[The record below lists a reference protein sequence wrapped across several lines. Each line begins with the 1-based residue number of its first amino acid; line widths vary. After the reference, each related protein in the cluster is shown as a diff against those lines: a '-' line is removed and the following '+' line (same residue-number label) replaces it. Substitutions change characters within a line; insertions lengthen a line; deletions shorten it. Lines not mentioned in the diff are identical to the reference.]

1 MTYRQLLLVIY
12 VIYIILVSFVTY
24 VAFLLDK
31 QKAIKGKMRTKEKT
45 LLFLSAFGGG
55 FGAFLGRIINHHKTD
70 KSYFSIIIYF
80 SMIIEEKI
88 NKKFENMN
96 MKTEKKISGIK

>member
-80 SMIIEEKI
+80 SMIIEI
-88 NKKFENMN
+88 AVL
-96 MKTEKKISGIK
+96 ILLLIGGIK